1 MEGRKLLIAGIDPGT
16 TAGYAF
22 LDIEG
27 NLLCLNSS
35 KQIDL
40 NFLISE
46 SVKLGKVVLVG
57 TDKSKVPGL
66 VESFAAKLGAKTISP
81 QHDLK
86 VDEKAKTIDNYSFAD
101 DHQGDALASALFAY
115 KETKPLLDKI
125 DFFVEEN
132 AKQSIR
138 NEIKEIVLTKK
149 LSIKGAAALIEKKEE
164 EDKITEKIITEK
176 NISEDDVLKLYN
188 KLKRYESELE
198 LAMRYNG
205 ILKNRIKNFEKN
217 EAEKTETKM
226 FNKKKCSVQP
236 GDFRKARISVLES
249 RLKQKEKGI
258 DFLKS
263 LIKKYSSVISNINEF
278 RILKKLGTLGISEF
292 NFKNKIL
299 NIRINDVLLVD
310 NPNIISSSVVDLLKN
325 RVFIV
330 VYKKPISKKNEASMP
345 FVFISAQKLKI
356 WEDRYFG
363 FVEKKQF
370 ELEKNKV
377 DWVRKTIEDYKKEK
391 EQLIG

>member
-46 SVKLGKVVLVG
+46 SVNLGKVVLVG

-66 VESFAAKLGAKTISP
+66 VEAYAAKLGAKIISP
-81 QHDLK
+81 HEDLK
-86 VDEKAKTIDNYSFAD
+86 VDEKRKMTNDFRFQDS
-101 DHQGDALASALFAY
+101 HQGDALASAMFAF
-115 KETKPLLDKI
+115 KETKALLDKI
-125 DFFVEEN
+125 NFFVKEN
-132 AKQSIR
+132 FKQSIR
-138 NEIKEIVLTKK
+138 NKIKELVITKR
-149 LSIKGAAALIEKKEE
+149 LSIKSAVSIIERKEE
-164 EDKITEKIITEK
+164 EDRIMEKIVVEK
-176 NISEDDVLKLYN
+176 KISENDFLRLYN

-198 LAMRYNG
+198 FAMRYNG

-217 EAEKTETKM
+217 EAENIGANAD
-226 FNKKKCSVQP
+226 NKKKYDGKP
-236 GDFRKARISVLES
+236 EDFREARIRVLES
-249 RLKQKEKGI
+249 MLKYKEKGI
-258 DFLKS
+258 SFLKS
-263 LIKKYSSVISNINEF
+263 LIKKYSSVISSINEF
-278 RILKKLGTLGISEF
+278 RILKKLDTLGINEF

-299 NIRINDVLLVD
+299 NIQRNDALLVD
-310 NPNIISSSVVDLLKN
+310 NPNIASGSAIDLLKN

-330 VYKKPISKKNEASMP
+330 VYKKPVSKKNEAGMP

-370 ELEKNKV
+370 EQEKNKV
-377 DWVRKTIEDYKKEK
+377 DWVRKTIEDYQKEK